1 MTAEKTRPRPL
12 VEMAGFDTFAEH
24 PYVCCMCGL
33 TVRPTAVTP
42 CGWWFDADYHVPTRD
57 SYFCP
62 ACAALE
68 RH

>member
-1 MTAEKTRPRPL
+1 MTSRKTRRL
-12 VEMAGFDTFAEH
+12 MEMAGFDMFDSE
-24 PYVCCMCGL
+24 PYVCCQCGL

-42 CGWWFDADYHVPTRD
+42 CGWWFDVDGRTPTCS

-68 RH
+68 RN